1 MYHIFLY
8 GNHSTA
14 TATATAP
21 SFDTQTSA
29 SLFRRRGDDNKGG
42 DDNEGELLLR
52 TNDSHIFFVQNN
64 GDADK
69 GGASIEEYL
78 TIIACN

>member
-8 GNHSTA
+8 SNHS
-14 TATATAP
+14 TATAP

-29 SLFRRRGDDNKGG
+29 SLFQRRGDDDEGG

-64 GDADK
+64 GDADE

-78 TIIACN
+78 PII